1 MFASISKNILD
12 LSINFMV
19 TLYSTVLHL
28 KPFGITKI
36 SACQPEDDVFNSHV
50 IECKLNSIYKNIA
63 VTVKRCNTTDKKH
76 VLANYS
82 AYNKA
87 NLASTLRLSTS
98 GTTGQG
104 LSFPVDRYFLRS
116 QWSVFRKQFEECGVY
131 GSWRVQFGGRDVK
144 VLGKRFTVVLDY
156 FDKKVISN
164 QYSLGDDQVRRLAE
178 ICKAKRI
185 YWLHGYPSMI
195 YEFLSVWNRLYEV
208 GELKFKPA
216 DFVVTVSSETLT
228 KQVRKELLNLGATR
242 IFDMYGQTEGVANF
256 FTCQHGRMHVHEDF
270 SLVEFIY
277 NGAVYDII
285 GTSIKN
291 KLFQFYR
298 YKTGDTVE
306 AINIGDCPC
315 GRKSRTVEGLTGRSE
330 DYVIT
335 TTGFKVGRLD
345 HLTKGDN
352 RIKRAQIIQN
362 EIGVA
367 DFIIQCEPDHA
378 SQVTKDIRKRC
389 DAYFGDDLHFNFIM
403 SSDFEFKANGKF
415 TFVLNKI
422 KSHQ

>member
-1 MFASISKNILD
+1 MSKIILD
-12 LSINFMV
+12 LSINFIV
-19 TLYSTVLHL
+19 TLYSMVLHARR
-28 KPFGITKI
+28 FGVTKI
-36 SACQPEDDVFNSHV
+36 MSCQPDDDVFDPARFK
-50 IECKLNSIYKNIA
+50 CKLQGVYKSIDVN
-63 VTVKRCNTTDKKH
+63 VKRSDTTDKTQ
-76 VLANYS
+76 VLLNYDG
-82 AYNKA
+82 YNKA
-87 NLASTLRLSTS
+87 NSASTLKLSTS

-104 LSFPVDRYFLRS
+104 LSFPVDQEFLRA

-144 VLGKRFTVVLDY
+144 VLGKRFNVVLDY
-156 FDKKVISN
+156 FDKKVITN
-164 QYSLGDDQVRRLAE
+164 QYSLGDVQVQRLAE
-178 ICKAKRI
+178 ICKRKQI

-195 YEFLSVWNRLYEV
+195 YEFLSIWDKLYQAGKLNFE
-208 GELKFKPA
+208 PA
-216 DFVVTVSSETLT
+216 DFIVTVSSETLT
-228 KQVRKELLNLGATR
+228 KQVRKELLNLGAKK

-277 NGAVYDII
+277 NGTAYDII

-306 AINIGDCPC
+306 EVNIGDCPC
-315 GRKSRTVEGLTGRSE
+315 GRKSRTVKGLTGRSE

-345 HLTKGDN
+345 HLTKGDD

-362 EIGVA
+362 KIGIA
-367 DFIIQCEPDHA
+367 DFIIQCDPDHA
-378 SQVTKDIRKRC
+378 SEIIKDIKKRC
-389 DAYFGDDLHFNFIM
+389 HAYFGDELHFNFIL
-403 SSDFEFKANGKF
+403 SSDFELKSNGKF
-415 TFVLNKI
+415 TFVINKI